1 MPHASRM
8 TCVRKFQA
16 DRALRKMSRLVQNG
30 AKNCCTG
37 RAWLRNLGF
46 CAKPA
51 LAFELSQVKDAPRSG
66 GIAFYICST
75 LYCDFGSAMRIALS
89 PSKLV
94 PVWHILLAWHQEKHF
109 CRAFPW
115 RHMGETDILY
125 PNYSSGIASLFILR
139 NTIPYFAKVW
149 RQFSSAGV
157 GSTSSHRVLAVRRQ
171 WRIFTRTRT
180 RTRLVWDSRW
190 TRMPKEAQTLHSNLG
205 CAIDPICRKQK
216 YDIF

>member
-16 DRALRKMSRLVQNG
+16 DRALRQMSCLVQNCAKNC
-30 AKNCCTG
+30 AKNCCAG
-37 RAWLRNLGF
+37 GAWLRNLGF
-46 CAKPA
+46 CAKPLWAEPSRSRMHHARKA
-51 LAFELSQVKDAPRSG
+51 LFFTLARRSIVTLVLQCASPWAQAPFLWG
-66 GIAFYICST
+66 
-75 LYCDFGSAMRIALS
+75 
-89 PSKLV
+89 PLV
-94 PVWHILLAWHQEKHF
+94 PVRHILPCVHQEKHF

-115 RHMGETDILY
+115 RHMGETQILY
-125 PNYSSGIASLFILR
+125 PNCCSGIASLSILR

-180 RTRLVWDSRW
+180 RLVWDSRW
-190 TRMPKEAQTLHSNLG
+190 SPKRPRLCIL
-205 CAIDPICRKQK
+205 I
-216 YDIF
+216 